1 MIQLYYLRSNKI
13 NKLDEIWWC
22 IDESSWLSIIKT
34 WSNALSVVPGIS
46 LQWNRWLDGSGLPK
60 IHISGVFHNISET
73 FESANVLYSLS
84 LCGLWYVWKSPLAP
98 SSVTRIRDVEKIA
111 NFDMLSGQWHKD
123 KRNEDGTYETL
134 MCWLMR
140 PVKMINPYMKQ
151 NKKKMNQFNKILII

>member
-34 WSNALSVVPGIS
+34 WSNALSVVSGIF

-111 NFDMLSGQWHKD
+111 NFDMLSGQWLKRKKKRRWYLWNFNVLVDEACEDD
-123 KRNEDGTYETL
+123 KSLHETKL
-134 MCWLMR
+134 
-140 PVKMINPYMKQ
+140 
-151 NKKKMNQFNKILII
+151 KKMNQFNKRIII